1 VIGKISLGTN
11 EQQCSQRTG
20 TFLRALVLLNR
31 FYLRGLGILFWIA
44 VAVAGVVG
52 TRSAGP
58 DSNASNF
65 ELAKYFTA
73 AQTTTEATDPAG
85 RLRIHDPIFSLSKD
99 STWAQIGH
107 VVSVSANGDNQVTL
121 LWYAGGPPDAC
132 RLVQYRNSGRL
143 EDVIATM
150 LPPAKRL
157 QIQHRLT
164 AAMSAHGDELTAAFV
179 PLVQSSLRRSLPV
192 IEEEFSLAVARH
204 RGEIDQLAQR
214 WNDEVVEQRL
224 IPLARREILPIVRDH
239 GEPIAERIGK
249 ELWDRASIWRFGW
262 RAVYD
267 KSPLP
272 RKDLVQDEWRRFVDE
287 EAVPVFE
294 SHMDDIVVSV
304 QRIVSDVAASD
315 AVRSELADVASGIAA
330 DPKSRQLVR
339 DILKETLVDNQRLQQ
354 VWGSV
359 WTSDQAQRALDMA
372 GDRLEPVVRQIGDD
386 LFGSQEEGI
395 NPDFARVLRNQ
406 ILGKDRRWIVL
417 TPAHGPPL
425 TSTIAVADESM
436 PYPIVYMAD
445 RNRTGDG
452 AP

>member
-1 VIGKISLGTN
+1 MN
-11 EQQCSQRTG
+11 RT
-20 TFLRALVLLNR
+20 V
-31 FYLRGLGILFWIA
+31 LRGLGILFWIA
-44 VAVAGVVG
+44 VAVAGFAA

-58 DSNASNF
+58 DSSTSTF
-65 ELAKYFTA
+65 ELANYFLA
-73 AQTTTEATDPAG
+73 ARTTTETVDPTD
-85 RLRIHDPIFSLSKD
+85 RLRVHDPIFAMNND
-99 STWAQIGH
+99 STWVQIGH
-107 VVSVSANGDNQVTL
+107 VLSVSANGDHQVTL
-121 LWYAGGPPDAC
+121 LWYAGGPPDGS

-143 EDVIATM
+143 EDVVATM

-157 QIQHRLT
+157 QIQHRLA
-164 AAMSAHGDELTAAFV
+164 AAMSAHGDELSAAFV
-179 PLVQSSLRRSLPV
+179 PLVQASLRRSLPV
-192 IEEEFSLAVARH
+192 IEEEFRLAVARH
-204 RGEIDQLAQR
+204 RAEIDQMALR
-214 WNDEVVEQRL
+214 WNDEVVEERL
-224 IPLARREILPIVRDH
+224 IPLARREILPIVREH
-239 GEPIAERIGK
+239 GEPMAERIGR

-294 SHMDDIVVSV
+294 SHMDDIVLSV

-315 AVRSELADVASGIAA
+315 AVRTELADVANGIAS
-330 DPKSRQLVR
+330 DPKARQLVR
-339 DILKETLVDNQRLQQ
+339 DILKETLVENQRLQE

-417 TPAHGPPL
+417 TP
-425 TSTIAVADESM
+425 TSDAPSTAAIEVADESM
-436 PYPIVYMAD
+436 PYPLVYLAD
-445 RNRTGDG
+445 RNRTKDG